1 MTTAVVFCSGWST
14 GPKAWDAVTAA
25 LPQNAPAAHLDWWQ
39 GLADPAGAM
48 RDAAARA
55 NAAAGNPPETPVA
68 VAAWSLGGQIALKAA
83 LSAPELFSAL
93 LLIAT
98 PVRLLADETGLGTD
112 AAALRAM
119 RQGLRRDAKEI
130 VRAFW
135 GEALAGDRTGFDF
148 DDIPAILSPLDA
160 KVLDAGLAA
169 LADTDLRRQL
179 PRIAVPT
186 VAMQG
191 DDDRIV
197 GVHAAQ
203 QLADGLPQVSV
214 LAVAGGSHALPLTH
228 PRMVAEVLAALIGA
242 GETP

>member
-1 MTTAVVFCSGWST
+1 MTAAVVFCSGWST
-14 GPKAWDAVTAA
+14 GPRAWDAVLAA
-25 LPQNAPAAHLDWWQ
+25 LPQDAPVAHLNWWE

-48 RDAAARA
+48 REAAARA
-55 NAAAGNPPETPVA
+55 NAAAGNPVDAPVA

-83 LSAPELFSAL
+83 LTAPELFSAL

-98 PVRLLADETGLGTD
+98 PVRLLADESGLGAD
-112 AAALRAM
+112 AASLRAM
-119 RQGLRRDAKEI
+119 RQGLRRDAKGI

-135 GEALAGDRTGFDF
+135 AEALAGDRSGFDF
-148 DDIPAILSPLDA
+148 DDIPAVLAPLDA
-160 KVLDAGLAA
+160 KALDSGLAA
-169 LADTDLRRQL
+169 LAETDLRRQL
-179 PRIAVPT
+179 PRIVVPT

-203 QLADGLPQVSV
+203 QLADGLPHVTV

-228 PRMVAEVLAALIGA
+228 PRMVAEVLAALTGA
-242 GETP
+242 GGQE